1 MAGAGEQINR
11 ADPPTDRKPGIG
23 RRRFLTFAIAA
34 PTLAV
39 GGYVGYDATDA
50 QALPSLPQPADLL
63 DLGDV
68 ITLASRP
75 TAWTMALRV
84 EEDGTVVFELPRAE
98 SGQGITTAVAMLIAE
113 ELDAKLADVRV
124 ELADATPSLLWNQFT
139 GGSTSMRTLW
149 EPVRQIAA
157 AARGRLVTAA
167 AKRWGVEVSALST
180 RDSAVVAADGRTLT
194 FAELAVE
201 AATTTSAPVA
211 ALPKDAKN
219 YKLVG
224 QPTGRVDARDIVTG
238 KAKYTLDVEVEGAL
252 ATVVARPPTI
262 RGTVV
267 SVDDT
272 AARAIRGVVAV
283 TRIDTGV
290 AVSATSFDIALKAR
304 DALKITW
311 KDGPAVGLSDTT
323 IRSKLRQAVAPL
335 VVPGLLSSSLD
346 AEFDFAFVPHA
357 PMEVLGAVADV
368 RPDRAEVWF
377 PCQSP
382 IVAQNEIARAV
393 GLPVDKVTVHVS
405 RAGGSFGRRLF
416 WDPALEAAVV
426 SKKIGKPVR
435 LMWTRADDTKHGR
448 LRPASHHKIRATH
461 LLGDVQAFEH
471 RMAAVETDLKHG
483 FGEIISASGAAVS
496 GPADGL
502 LFFQLS
508 ATCPYHFGVVTQV
521 LSEVPMPVPTGSWRS
536 VYSANLRTAE
546 EIVVDELA
554 AKLGRDPVKFR
565 TQMLKSARVK
575 AVLAKVATEGQW
587 GKAMPAG
594 HAQGVGVHEEYRSAT
609 ACLVEIDARD
619 PKAPR
624 VTRATIAVD
633 VGLPVNPTGLK
644 AQMMG
649 GLMDAIS
656 TVLQAG
662 AHIDDGRVREG
673 SYGDFHYARQKH
685 APIKLDV
692 FVMPANGRPGGAGE
706 LGVPAAAAAVAN
718 AYARATRTRPRSF
731 PINF

>member
-1 MAGAGEQINR
+1 MAGAGDQINR
-11 ADPPTDRKPGIG
+11 ADPPTDRKRGIG

-113 ELDAKLADVRV
+113 ELDAKLSDVRV

-167 AKRWGVEVSALST
+167 AKRWGVEASVLVT

-201 AATTTSAPVA
+201 AATTTSAPVT

-238 KAKYTLDVEVEGAL
+238 KAKYTMDVEVEGAL

-272 AARAIRGVVAV
+272 AARAMRGVVAV

-311 KDGPAVGLSDTT
+311 KDGPAVGLSDST
-323 IRSKLRQAVAPL
+323 IKNKLRSAVAPL
-335 VVPGLLSSSLD
+335 VVPGLLSSALD

-368 RPDRAEVWF
+368 RSDRAEVWF

-393 GLPVDKVTVHVS
+393 GLPVDQVTVHVS

-461 LLGDVQAFEH
+461 MLGDVQAFEH
-471 RMAAVETDLKHG
+471 RMAAVETDLEHG

-496 GPADGL
+496 GPADGS

-508 ATCPYHFGVVTQV
+508 ATCPYNFGVVTQL
-521 LSEVPMPVPTGSWRS
+521 LSEVPMPLPTGSWRS

-575 AVLAKVATEGQW
+575 AVLAKVAAEGQW

-656 TVLQAG
+656 TILQAG
-662 AHIDDGRVREG
+662 VHIDDGRVRES
-673 SYGDFHYARQKH
+673 SYGDFQYARQKH

-692 FVMPANGRPGGAGE
+692 FVMPPSGRPGGAGE